1 MKVVRRL
8 LASLTLVGLILSPAV
23 RPAAAAEWGG
33 IEPGVTTIEEVRA
46 RFGAPSKESRQ
57 KIEGY
62 DTIEW
67 VYEDARAPEGIQR
80 MTVGYGLL
88 TPQGYKQTVV
98 RVLQLEPKLNIFG
111 PNTVREAWGVPDGV
125 STHNDQ
131 ETLYYKS
138 GLIVT
143 MNKEGNQA
151 VLLSFT
157 VPQPEQPPTSPA
169 APAAP
174 KR

>member
-1 MKVVRRL
+1 MKKLRSR
-8 LASLTLVGLILSPAV
+8 LASLAFVALMLSPAV
-23 RPAAAAEWGG
+23 GPASAEEWGG
-33 IEPGVTTIEEVRA
+33 IEPGVTTIEQVRA
-46 RFGAPSKESRQ
+46 KFGAPSKESRQ

-67 VYEDARAPEGIQR
+67 VYEDTRAPEGIRR

-98 RVLQLEPKLNIFG
+98 RVLQLEPKPHIFG
-111 PNTVREAWGVPDGV
+111 PNTVREAWGVPDAV
-125 STHNDQ
+125 SSQNDQ
-131 ETLYYKS
+131 ETYYYKS

-143 MNKEGNQA
+143 MDKEGNEA
-151 VLLSFT
+151 VLMSFT
-157 VPQPEQPPTSPA
+157 LPQPDKPPASP

>member
-1 MKVVRRL
+1 MKTMRSL
-8 LASLTLVGLILSPAV
+8 LVSLALVALMLVPAV

-33 IEPGVTTIEEVRA
+33 VEPGVTTIEEVRA

-67 VYEDARAPEGIQR
+67 VYEDTRAPEGIQR

-88 TPQGYKQTVV
+88 TPKGYKQTVV
-98 RVLQLEPKLNIFG
+98 RVLQLEPKPNIFG

-143 MNKEGNQA
+143 MNKEGSQA
-151 VLLSFT
+151 LLLSFT
-157 VPQPEQPPTSPA
+157 VPQPDNPPASP